1 MSSTHK
7 CIRLNQLLLCTC
19 VDNSDRCVTIPNGGT
34 NKANSHQTSIL
45 WEFSLKS
52 LIRRKILT
60 HSVASFCGKSFCL
73 DENARFFLDTIVL
86 CDSSRYV
93 SRSLFL
99 HSHFLKRQ
107 SAIKFHRPVSAE
119 RVPINCVP
127 LLWFTVTHNKL
138 HAISLRVS
146 TTRYAYG
153 YSYRRNW
160 NSFDNKKKI
169 DCTRRV
175 HTNFECYCFCSRST
189 RNLPNIANW

>member
-1 MSSTHK
+1 MRVFAEKPYSAE
-7 CIRLNQLLLCTC
+7 
-19 VDNSDRCVTIPNGGT
+19 DFNSFGGF
-34 NKANSHQTSIL
+34 IL
-45 WEFSLKS
+45 WEVVS
-52 LIRRKILT
+52 
-60 HSVASFCGKSFCL
+60 SFRL
-73 DENARFFLDTIVL
+73 DENARFFFLDTIVL

-119 RVPINCVP
+119 RVPIVCVP

-160 NSFDNKKKI
+160 SSFDNKKKNRLYS
-169 DCTRRV
+169 TSAYEFRMLLFFFSLNAQF
-175 HTNFECYCFCSRST
+175 TKYCELIRIFFFRKTPST
-189 RNLPNIANW
+189 RKT